1 MPFYTWD
8 LGICIF
14 WYLQGLLEQV
24 SWDYQGMTVYG
35 DPLCVFDLD
44 IFLSCIFHIKV
55 LSVLWQLCCFA
66 ISLTWITTYLKMCLL
81 WDQWWTLYYF
91 PSRKR
96 NIIPIIFSPFKTVYY
111 IFSNIKIIN
120 IFNRLLNTFWKYKEM
135 MSFPLKHLL
144 FIRIMKVK
152 VLVAPSCPTLCN
164 PTDCSLPVSSCPWN
178 SPGKNTGVGSHS
190 LLNGFFPT
198 QGSNPGLLQCRQ
210 ILYHLHFF
218 PTEAS
223 IIYLHRTKY
232 NNG

>member
-1 MPFYTWD
+1 MGPFIEGGFFFFFSINSQPFLFLGFMSADSTNCRWKFPSLVGWICRCKIGYTEGCWTMPFYTWD

-66 ISLTWITTYLKMCLL
+66 ISLTWITSYLKMCLL

-96 NIIPIIFSPFKTVYY
+96 NIIPTI
-111 IFSNIKIIN
+111 
-120 IFNRLLNTFWKYKEM
+120 
-135 MSFPLKHLL
+135 
-144 FIRIMKVK
+144 
-152 VLVAPSCPTLCN
+152 
-164 PTDCSLPVSSCPWN
+164 
-178 SPGKNTGVGSHS
+178 
-190 LLNGFFPT
+190 FFP
-198 QGSNPGLLQCRQ
+198 
-210 ILYHLHFF
+210 F
-218 PTEAS
+218 
-223 IIYLHRTKY
+223 
-232 NNG
+232 